1 MSEHGGCTGRFLWTL
16 FGTVLKPISDL
27 RLLISGLCALVFTF
41 CSAADAQQ
49 PKNVHRIGYLS
60 GRSAAGPLDEVFKT
74 ALRELGY
81 VEGKNVTFAYRW
93 AEEKLDRLPAL
104 AAELVQLKV
113 DVIVT
118 ETTPAA
124 RAAKKATTAI
134 PIVMALS
141 GDAVGVGLVASLAR
155 PGANITGLTFI
166 GSDLNGKLVE
176 LLKEISPKASRL
188 AYLAHPKLAP
198 EAIAFKAMQPVARGL
213 GMAIKLVEA
222 QSQNDFKEAFGQM
235 KQAHVDSLVVSQNV
249 VYVQNRKLIV
259 DLAAQQRL
267 PTMYGRSDFV
277 DAGGLA
283 SYGTSFPDL
292 YRRAAVY
299 VDKILKGTKPA
310 DLPVEQ
316 PTKFELVFN
325 LKTAKQIGLTIPPNM
340 LARAD
345 RVIR

>member
-1 MSEHGGCTGRFLWTL
+1 MRHKIVAVLVVTL
-16 FGTVLKPISDL
+16 ALATVHL
-27 RLLISGLCALVFTF
+27 AE
-41 CSAADAQQ
+41 AQQ
-49 PKNVHRIGYLS
+49 PRKVHRIGYLS
-60 GRSAAGPLDEVFKT
+60 GRSGAGPLDEVFKT

-124 RAAKKATTAI
+124 QAAKKATTAI

-166 GSDLNGKLVE
+166 GPDVSGKWVE
-176 LLKEISPKASRL
+176 LLKEMSPKTSRL
-188 AYLAHPKLAP
+188 AYLAHPDLPP
-198 EAIAFKAMQPVARGL
+198 EILVFKAMQPVAQVL
-213 GMAIKLVEA
+213 GMTIKLVEA
-222 QSQNDFKEAFGQM
+222 RSQNDFKHAFSEM
-235 KQAHVDSLVVSQNV
+235 KQARVNGLVVSPGII
-249 VYVQNRKLIV
+249 YVQNRKLIV
-259 DLAAQQRL
+259 DFAAQQRL
-267 PTMYGRSDFV
+267 PTIYGRSDFV

-316 PTKFELVFN
+316 PTKFEFVIN
-325 LKTAKQIGLTIPPNM
+325 LKAAKQIGLTIPPTV

-345 RVIR
+345 KIIK

>member
-1 MSEHGGCTGRFLWTL
+1 MNKVTLWLFTIFLV
-16 FGTVLKPISDL
+16 GVVSM
-27 RLLISGLCALVFTF
+27 AE
-41 CSAADAQQ
+41 AQQ
-49 PKNVHRIGYLS
+49 PGKVHRIGYLS
-60 GRSAAGPLDEVFKT
+60 GRSGAGPFDEVFKT

-93 AEEKLDRLPAL
+93 AEEKMDRLPAL

-124 RAAKKATTAI
+124 QAAKKATTAI

-141 GDAVGVGLVASLAR
+141 GDAVGVGLVTSLAR

-166 GSDLNGKLVE
+166 GPDVSGKWVE
-176 LLKEISPKASRL
+176 LLKEISPKTSRL
-188 AYLAHPKLAP
+188 AYLADPDLPP
-198 EAIAFKAMQPVARGL
+198 EVLVFKAMQPVAQGL
-213 GMAIKLVEA
+213 GMTIKLVEA
-222 QSQNDFKEAFGQM
+222 RSQNDFKHAFSEM
-235 KQAHVDSLVVSQNV
+235 RQARVNGLVVSPGII
-249 VYVQNRKLIV
+249 YVQNRKLIV
-259 DLAAQQRL
+259 DFAAQQRL

-310 DLPVEQ
+310 DFPVEQ
-316 PTKFELVFN
+316 PTKFEFIVN
-325 LKTAKQIGLTIPPNM
+325 LKAAKQIGLTIPPNV

-345 RVIR
+345 KVIK

>member
-1 MSEHGGCTGRFLWTL
+1 MMKISFHFTL
-16 FGTVLKPISDL
+16 TAMLFA
-27 RLLISGLCALVFTF
+27 LCV
-41 CSAADAQQ
+41 SAEVQE
-49 PKNVHRIGYLS
+49 PGKVRRIGYIS
-60 GRSAAGPLDEVFKT
+60 GRSGAGPLDEVFKT

-81 VEGKNVTFAYRW
+81 VEGQNISITYRW
-93 AEEKLDRLPAL
+93 AQEKLDQLSSFAG
-104 AAELVQLKV
+104 ELVQLKA
-113 DVIVT
+113 DVIAT
-118 ETTPAA
+118 ETTPAVQA
-124 RAAKKATTAI
+124 VRKATTTI
-134 PIVMALS
+134 PVVMVLS
-141 GDAVGVGLVASLAR
+141 ADAVGAGLVASLAR

-166 GSDLNGKLVE
+166 GPDLNGKLVE
-176 LLKEISPKASRL
+176 LLKEMSPKASRL
-188 AYLAHPKLAP
+188 AYLAHPELSP

-222 QSQNDFKEAFGQM
+222 RGPSDFKEAFGQM
-235 KQAHVDSLVVSQNV
+235 KQARVDSLVVSQNV

-310 DLPVEQ
+310 ELPVEQ
-316 PTKFELVFN
+316 PTKFEFVIN
-325 LKTAKQIGLTIPPNM
+325 LKAAKQIGLTIPPNV

-345 RVIR
+345 KVIR

>member
-1 MSEHGGCTGRFLWTL
+1 MNKSIFCIAINALL
-16 FGTVLKPISDL
+16 LALSPLANVVGTIVE
-27 RLLISGLCALVFTF
+27 
-41 CSAADAQQ
+41 AQQ
-49 PKNVHRIGYLS
+49 AGKVHRIGYIS
-60 GRSAAGPLDEVFKT
+60 GRSGAEPLDEVFKT

-93 AEEKLDRLPAL
+93 AEEKLDRLSAL

-124 RAAKKATTAI
+124 QAAKKATTAI

-166 GSDLNGKLVE
+166 GPDVSGKWVE
-176 LLKEISPKASRL
+176 LLKEMSPKTSRL
-188 AYLAHPKLAP
+188 AYLAHPDLPP
-198 EAIAFKAMQPVARGL
+198 EILVFKAMQPVAQGL
-213 GMAIKLVEA
+213 GMTIKLVEA
-222 QSQNDFKEAFGQM
+222 RSQNDFKHAFSEM
-235 KQAHVDSLVVSQNV
+235 KQARVNGLVVSPGII
-249 VYVQNRKLIV
+249 YVQNRKLIV
-259 DLAAQQRL
+259 DFTAQQRL
-267 PTMYGRSDFV
+267 PTIYGRSDFV

-283 SYGTSFPDL
+283 SYGSSFSDL

-316 PTKFELVFN
+316 PTKFELVIN
-325 LKTAKQIGLTIPPNM
+325 LKTAKQIGLTIPPNV

>member
-1 MSEHGGCTGRFLWTL
+1 MNEKMAWLLATFFLATASVSE
-16 FGTVLKPISDL
+16 
-27 RLLISGLCALVFTF
+27 
-41 CSAADAQQ
+41 AQQ
-49 PKNVHRIGYLS
+49 PGKVHRIGYIS
-60 GRSAAGPLDEVFKT
+60 GRSGAGPLDEVFKT

-81 VEGKNVTFAYRW
+81 VEGQNTSIIYRW
-93 AEEKLDRLPAL
+93 AEENLDRLPTL
-104 AAELVQLKV
+104 AVELVQLKV

-124 RAAKKATTAI
+124 RAAKKTTNAI
-134 PIVMALS
+134 PIVMVLS
-141 GDAVGVGLVASLAR
+141 GDAVGAGLVASLAR

-166 GSDLNGKLVE
+166 GTDVGSKLVE
-176 LLKEISPKASRL
+176 LLKEISPKTSRL
-188 AYLAHPKLAP
+188 AYLAHPALPP
-198 EAIAFKAMQPVARGL
+198 EAIAFKAMQPVAQGL
-213 GMAIKLVEA
+213 RMTIKLVEA
-222 QSQNDFKEAFGQM
+222 RSQNDFKRAFSEM
-235 KQAHVDSLVVSQNV
+235 KQARVDGLVVSPNV

-267 PTMYGRSDFV
+267 PAIYGRSDFV

-292 YRRAAVY
+292 YRRAAVF

-316 PTKFELVFN
+316 PTKFEFIIN
-325 LKTAKQIGLTIPPNM
+325 LKAAKQIGLTIPPNV

-345 RVIR
+345 KVIR

>member
-1 MSEHGGCTGRFLWTL
+1 MNKS
-16 FGTVLKPISDL
+16 ISSIAVNA
-27 RLLISGLCALVFTF
+27 LLLALSPLANVVG
-41 CSAADAQQ
+41 AIVEAQQ
-49 PKNVHRIGYLS
+49 AGKVQRIGYIS
-60 GRSAAGPLDEVFKT
+60 GRSGVGAMDEVFKT

-124 RAAKKATTAI
+124 RAAKKATTTI

-141 GDAVGVGLVASLAR
+141 ADAVGTGLVASLAR

-166 GSDLNGKLVE
+166 GPDMSGKWVE
-176 LLKEISPKASRL
+176 LLKELSPKTSRL
-188 AYLAHPKLAP
+188 AYLAHPDLPP
-198 EAIAFKAMQPVARGL
+198 EVLAFKAMQPVAQGL
-213 GMAIKLVEA
+213 GMTIKLVEA
-222 QSQNDFKEAFGQM
+222 RSQNDFKRAFSEM
-235 KQAHVDSLVVSQNV
+235 KQARVNGLVVSPGFI
-249 VYVQNRKLIV
+249 YVQNRKLIV
-259 DLAAQQRL
+259 DFAAQQRL
-267 PTMYGRSDFV
+267 PTIYGRSDFV

-283 SYGTSFPDL
+283 SYGTSFPHL
-292 YRRAAVY
+292 YRRAAVF
-299 VDKILKGTKPA
+299 VDKILKGAKPA

-316 PTKFELVFN
+316 PTKFELVIN
-325 LKTAKQIGLTIPPNM
+325 LNAARQIGLTVPPNV

-345 RVIR
+345 KVIK

>member
-1 MSEHGGCTGRFLWTL
+1 VYKRFLL
-16 FGTVLKPISDL
+16 ITVLML
-27 RLLISGLCALVFTF
+27 F
-41 CSAADAQQ
+41 AAVPAEAQQ
-49 PKNVHRIGYLS
+49 PGKVHRIGYLS
-60 GRSAAGPLDEVFKT
+60 GRSGAGPLDEVFKT

-93 AEEKLDRLPAL
+93 AEEKMDRLPAL

-124 RAAKKATTAI
+124 QAAKKATTAI

-141 GDAVGVGLVASLAR
+141 GDAVGTGLVASLAR
-155 PGANITGLTFI
+155 PGANITGLTFM
-166 GSDLNGKLVE
+166 GPDLSGKWVE
-176 LLKEISPKASRL
+176 LLKEMSPKTSRL
-188 AYLAHPKLAP
+188 AYLAHPDLPP
-198 EAIAFKAMQPVARGL
+198 EVLVFKAMQPVAQGL
-213 GMAIKLVEA
+213 GLTIKLVEA
-222 QSQNDFKEAFGQM
+222 RSQNDFTHAFSEM
-235 KQAHVDSLVVSQNV
+235 RQARVNGLVVSPGII
-249 VYVQNRKLIV
+249 YVQNRKLIV
-259 DLAAQQRL
+259 DFAAQQRL
-267 PTMYGRSDFV
+267 PTIYGRSDFV

-316 PTKFELVFN
+316 PTKFEFIVN
-325 LKTAKQIGLTIPPNM
+325 LNAAKQIGLTIPPNV

-345 RVIR
+345 RVIK

>member
-1 MSEHGGCTGRFLWTL
+1 MRKNVICFA
-16 FGTVLKPISDL
+16 
-27 RLLISGLCALVFTF
+27 LCAMRHALCFSVW
-41 CSAADAQQ
+41 AQQ
-49 PKNVHRIGYLS
+49 TGKVHRIGYLS
-60 GRSAAGPLDEVFKT
+60 GRSGAGPLDGVFKT
-74 ALRELGY
+74 ALGELGY

-93 AEEKLDRLPAL
+93 AEEKLDRLPLL
-104 AAELVQLKV
+104 AVELVQLKV

-124 RAAKKATTAI
+124 QAAKKATTAI

-141 GDAVGVGLVASLAR
+141 ADAVGAGLVASLAH
-155 PGANITGLTFI
+155 PGANITGLTFM
-166 GSDLNGKLVE
+166 GPDLNGKLVE
-176 LLKEISPKASRL
+176 LLKEMSPKASRL
-188 AYLAHPKLAP
+188 AYLAHPELAP
-198 EAIAFKAMQPVARGL
+198 EAIAFKAMQPVAQGL

-222 QSQNDFKEAFGQM
+222 RGQYDFKEAFGQM
-235 KQAHVDSLVVSQNV
+235 KQARVDSLVVSQNV
-249 VYVQNRKLIV
+249 VYVQNRKTII

-299 VDKILKGTKPA
+299 VDKILKGAKPA

-316 PTKFELVFN
+316 PKKFEFVIN
-325 LKTAKQIGLTIPPNM
+325 LKTAKQIRLTIPPII

-345 RVIR
+345 KVIR